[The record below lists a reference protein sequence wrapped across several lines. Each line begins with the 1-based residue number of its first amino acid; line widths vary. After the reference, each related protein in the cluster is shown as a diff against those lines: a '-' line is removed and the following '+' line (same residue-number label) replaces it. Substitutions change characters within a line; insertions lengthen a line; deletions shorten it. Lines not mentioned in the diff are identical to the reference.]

1 MTRKDKK
8 LMSINE
14 VKKYEEI
21 KRVLNGQITQA
32 EAASILRKSERQIR
46 RLVIKVREKGQEGL
60 IHGLRGRE
68 SAKKIS
74 IERKEQIIDICAERY
89 KGFSLTLSQEK
100 LLEIEKIAINR
111 ESLRSI
117 LMEVGIWEPVRKGK
131 RHRQWRER
139 KYYYGE
145 MQQLDGSIHDWLE
158 GRGPEMVLM
167 SFIDDATGRVFAEF
181 FEYEGTIPAMKL
193 LKKYIKRYG
202 VPKIVYLDR
211 HSTYKSQREATIEEQ
226 LQGKEPM
233 SQFERAM
240 KELGIEAIHAYSPQ
254 AKGRIERS
262 FKTHQDR
269 LVKEMRLQN
278 IKTMEE
284 ANKFLREYYLP
295 KHNRKFCVKA
305 AKEEDAHMKLRPEQ
319 DLNKILVIKTE
330 RTVRNDYTVA
340 YEGALYQLKT
350 DLALKGRKVL
360 ICENLNGKMFV
371 EHKGERITCSEI
383 PVKQLRKYVDEFEIE
398 KVVRKVG
405 RSKIKPARNHP
416 WVTGDSWQAV
426 L

>member
-8 LMSINE
+8 LMSMSE

-46 RLVIKVREKGQEGL
+46 RLVKRVREKGQEGL
-60 IHGLRGRE
+60 IHGLRGQE

-74 IERKEQIIDICAERY
+74 TERKEQIIDICAERY

-100 LLEIEKIAINR
+100 LLEIEKIVINR

-181 FEYEGTIPAMKL
+181 FKYEGTIPAMKL
-193 LKKYIKRYG
+193 IKKYIKRYG

-211 HSTYKSQREATIEEQ
+211 HSTYKSHREATIAEQ
-226 LQGKEPM
+226 LQGKKPM

-240 KELGIEAIHAYSPQ
+240 IELGIEVIHAYSPQ

-295 KHNRKFCVKA
+295 KHNRKFCVKP
-305 AKEEDAHMKLRPEQ
+305 AKEEDVHMVLRPEQ

-371 EHKGERITCSEI
+371 EYKGSRITCSEI

-405 RSKIKPARNHP
+405 RSKIRPARNHP